1 MKINT
6 EQALRDLYGQPK
18 QRAVQKQLSQLER
31 HSINFLNL
39 SPFAVISSYD
49 NEGKLDCSPRGG
61 EPGFVRVISNTELAI
76 ADARGNNR
84 LDSLCNIVQSGQ
96 IGCLFMI
103 PGIDETLRIN
113 GTAYLSVDPDD
124 LRHSSTDKNPAK
136 SVIRIAITEVFLHCA
151 KSMMR
156 SKLWHPQSLQQRDV
170 LPSMGTMIADQTTT
184 VAPVETQQQMLARYT
199 DQL

>member
-6 EQALRDLYGQPK
+6 EQGLRELYGHPK
-18 QRAVQKQLSQLER
+18 QKAVQKQLSQLEK
-31 HSINFLNL
+31 HSINFLKL

-49 NEGKLDCSPRGG
+49 REGKVDSSPRGG
-61 EPGFVRVISNTELAI
+61 EPGFTRVISNTEIAI

-84 LDSLCNIVQSGQ
+84 LDCLSNIVQSGQ

-113 GTAYLSVDPDD
+113 GTAYLSVDPED
-124 LRHSSTDKNPAK
+124 LRYSSGDKNPPK
-136 SVIRIAITEVFLHCA
+136 SVIRIVISEVFLHCA

-156 SKLWHPQSLQQRDV
+156 SKLWHAQSLQQRDV
-170 LPSMGTMIADQTTT
+170 LPSMGTMIADQTDT
-184 VAPVETQQQMLARYT
+184 VAPVETRQQMLARFE